1 MTLLR
6 KSTSSDVEVE
16 LVSTK
21 NGEVYNIQ
29 IEGHDDQRNLSST
42 DAYEALAECFKDA
55 NVRLPS
61 RFIVEFGQHVLN
73 QLLQKIR

>member
-6 KSTSSDVEVE
+6 KSASSDVEVE
-16 LVSTK
+16 LISTK

-29 IEGHDDQRNLSST
+29 IEGHDDQKNLCST